1 MTLVALILAFMGEK
15 MSKAVKG
22 LLIFSAIILFAVSI
36 AYLYYMW
43 GIAALSG
50 SCNLAMEV
58 VKGNAK
64 ILEDVNAD
72 PDIKEVV

>member
-1 MTLVALILAFMGEK
+1 MTLIALILAFMGEK
-15 MSKAVKG
+15 MNKTVKG
-22 LLIFSAIILFAVSI
+22 LLLFAAIILFAVSI
-36 AYLYYMW
+36 AFLYYMW

-50 SCNLAMEV
+50 SCNLVMEI

-72 PDIKEVV
+72 ADVK